1 MKIIGTGL
9 SGLVGSRVVELLSSS
24 FSFEDLSL
32 DTGVDITHKDIVDA
46 RIAASDAPWVLHCAA
61 KTDVEGAEK
70 ERTLGSSSSS
80 WIVNVTATQ
89 HIVEACRRTQKRLI
103 YISTDYVFDGTK
115 DAYTEEDTPHPTGWY
130 AVTKYEGEK
139 QVATLGEQGLI
150 LRIANPYRAI
160 FPAKPDFVAKI
171 RTKLEQGES
180 MQSPVDQIFVP
191 TFIDDIGRA
200 IEKLIVLEA
209 SWGYHAV
216 GSDALSPYDAAG
228 LIARTFSQ
236 DESKIIPTT
245 FQEYFQGLAPRPF
258 RAALKNDKIS
268 KFGGR
273 MSTFAEGLAEVKRQ
287 QLTN

>member
-9 SGLVGSRVVELLSSS
+9 SGLIGSRVVELLAPP

-70 ERTLGSSSSS
+70 ERTLGASSSF
-80 WIVNVTATQ
+80 WVVNVTATQ
-89 HIVEACRRTQKRLI
+89 HIVEACRRTKKRMV

-115 DAYTEEDTPHPTGWY
+115 DVYTEDDAPNPMGWY

-139 QVATLGEQGLI
+139 QVATLGDQGLT
-150 LRIANPYRAI
+150 LRIANPYRAV
-160 FPAKPDFVAKI
+160 FPAKPDFAAKI

-180 MQSPVDQIFVP
+180 MVSPTDQIFVP
-191 TFIDDIGRA
+191 TFIDDIARA
-200 IEKLIVLEA
+200 VEKLISLEA
-209 SWGYHAV
+209 SGVYHAV
-216 GSDALSPYDAAG
+216 GSDALSPYDAAIM
-228 LIARTFSQ
+228 IARTFSQ
-236 DESKIIPTT
+236 DESRIIPTT
-245 FQEYFQGLAPRPF
+245 FQEYFQGRAPRPF